1 MVWLSVIPF
10 NASASIIDCKLRYLP
25 IFLTSSQFIILMIP
39 FFTAPN
45 LRFLFNCP
53 LFCLFN
59 DLALSMSSVLFGR
72 CLVHHSLRRQY
83 IIAAVCY
90 PLSGYFLTWIN
101 RQRITFKP
109 FSFRHYFYSNIICM
123 IGKII
128 KNVIIS
134 IVFFAKKME
143 GVYTLPVLAIIWLLT
158 TTKYGII

>member
-1 MVWLSVIPF
+1 MRSKSKRILLHLLQTFSGVSLLCFLYAVMVWLSVIPF

-90 PLSGYFLTWIN
+90 PLSGYFLTWI
-101 RQRITFKP
+101 FP
-109 FSFRHYFYSNIICM
+109 
-123 IGKII
+123 
-128 KNVIIS
+128 
-134 IVFFAKKME
+134 
-143 GVYTLPVLAIIWLLT
+143 
-158 TTKYGII
+158 